1 MKPMTLR
8 EKIGHMIMTGFNS
21 EEVTPEILQLIDEYK
36 VSNII
41 LFSYNLNNRKQIAE
55 LCRELNNRI
64 CLSTGYPGMIA
75 TDQEGGVV
83 TRLPEE
89 SPCIPGAMLIGATGK
104 KEYAYEAGKIT
115 GAELKALGINM
126 DLAPVLDI
134 NSNPG
139 NPVIGAR
146 AYSGDGK
153 TVKEYGV
160 AMMRGLLEKGVAAT
174 AKHFPGHGDTSVDS
188 HLGLPVVE
196 KGLEEL
202 MEQELIPFQSAIK
215 NGIPCI
221 MTSHILF
228 PKLEEKKLP
237 ATMSKSIL
245 TGLLRDKLGFQ
256 GVIITDCLE
265 MGAIKD
271 NYKTTEGAVKA
282 VKAGAE
288 LLCISHTPEL
298 VIKAI
303 EKIEEA
309 VLSGEIP
316 MEQID
321 RAVDDILK
329 LKEKYQIEAN
339 NGKSKNAIRK
349 DENTKDAKQIIK
361 EIALSGITWL
371 SDAKLPEIT
380 PDTIFLGSFAYRST
394 LASSIADSGLHFAKY
409 MAEKMN
415 CSYLNVSINPDIDER
430 TRILQEVKGY
440 SRVVYGLYNGHLNKG
455 QIELANEISRSGQK
469 ILGITLRNPY
479 DLAFLDKAILKM
491 AAYEYN
497 TTVFDA
503 LVKILKK
510 QEEPRGKLPV
520 ELTKV

>member
-1 MKPMTLR
+1 MTLR
-8 EKIGHMIMTGFNS
+8 EKIGHMIMTGFQA
-21 EEVTPEILQLIDEYK
+21 EEVTPSILQLIDVYK

-41 LFSYNLNNRKQIAE
+41 LFSDNLKNRKQITE
-55 LCRELNNRI
+55 LCQELNNRI
-64 CLSTGYPGMIA
+64 KLSTGLPGLIA

-83 TRLPEE
+83 TRLPDE
-89 SPCIPGAMLIGATGK
+89 SPCIPGAMLIGASGK

-134 NSNPG
+134 NLNPG
-139 NPVIGAR
+139 NPVIGVR
-146 AYSGDGK
+146 SYSGDVK
-153 TVKEYGV
+153 TVEEYGM
-160 AMMRGLLEKGVAAT
+160 AMIRGLLEKGVAAT

-196 KGLEEL
+196 KGLKEL

-215 NGIPCI
+215 SGIPCI

-228 PKLEEKKLP
+228 PKLESEKLP

-245 TGLLRDKLGFQ
+245 TGLLREKLGFK

-265 MGAIKD
+265 MSAIKD
-271 NYKTTEGAVKA
+271 NYGTAEGAVRA

-309 VLSGEIP
+309 VLKGEIP
-316 MEQID
+316 MELID
-321 RAVDDILK
+321 RAVEDILK
-329 LKEKYQIEAN
+329 LKEVYRIDTYLQKPN
-339 NGKSKNAIRK
+339 VK
-349 DENTKDAKQIIK
+349 ENTDAKRII
-361 EIALSGITWL
+361 EDITLSGITCL
-371 SDAKLPEIT
+371 SEEKLPEIT
-380 PDTIFLGSFAYRST
+380 PDTIFIGSFPYRST
-394 LASSIADSGLHFAKY
+394 LASSITDSELHFAEY

-415 CSYLNVSINPDIDER
+415 CSRLNVSINPEKEER
-430 TRILQEVKGY
+430 TRILWQVKGY
-440 SRVVYGLYNGHLNKG
+440 SLVVYGLYNGHLNKG
-455 QIELANEISRSGQK
+455 QIELANEINRSGQK

-497 TTVFDA
+497 TTVFNA

-510 QEEPRGKLPV
+510 QIEPQGKLPV
-520 ELTKV
+520 KLTE